1 MADVDRSSRDTVAV
15 LAPEKNVRR
24 QIARALYAGCVDL
37 RIVQRVSHVQ
47 RLESP
52 NGVRVIVLDAHSL
65 PLSQVREG
73 VQVAR
78 RTGAHVVALCS
89 GEDRGVLSQ
98 VLETMKVENVVA
110 LHTSPRALHPIVD
123 EQELRVT
130 CQKLLRDD
138 IFGIEKYL
146 GGWGNEV
153 YSFTVRSADDRRDA
167 LTEFEGFLTDL
178 ECLPRL
184 VPEIVA
190 AADDVCYFTAACSRG
205 DGGSKVR
212 APPQALAFGCD
223 GQRLVF
229 SVSQASGSELPRT
242 MHAQLCRAMIGRRA
256 DHEPESGSVAV
267 ATALKR
273 VHQLVANLQPG
284 NRLELVAGWYLRVA
298 SANEFRQTT
307 RSLNVFELPSPR
319 TGRGAG

>member
-1 MADVDRSSRDTVAV
+1 MAELDRFSRATVAV
-15 LAPEKNVRR
+15 LAPDKNVRR
-24 QIARALYAGCVDL
+24 QIARAMYAGGVDL

-47 RLESP
+47 KLESP
-52 NGVRVIVLDAHSL
+52 RGVRVIVLDAHSL

-73 VQVAR
+73 VRVAR
-78 RTGAHVVALCS
+78 QSGAHVVALCS

-98 VLETMKVENVVA
+98 VLETLKVENVIG
-110 LHTSPRALHPIVD
+110 LHTSPRALHPIID

-153 YSFTVRSADDRRDA
+153 YTVTLRSADDRREA

-190 AADDVCYFTAACSRG
+190 AADDVCYFTAAASLG
-205 DGGSKVR
+205 DGRTTVR
-212 APPQALAFGCD
+212 PPPQTLSFGCD

-229 SVSQASGSELPRT
+229 SVAQASGSEQPDVLHT
-242 MHAQLCRAMIGRRA
+242 QLSRAVIGLRA
-256 DHEPESGSVAV
+256 DPEPASGVAV

-273 VHQLVANLQPG
+273 VHQLVVNMHPG
-284 NRLELVAGWYLRVA
+284 NRLELIAGWYLRVA

-307 RSLNVFELPSPR
+307 RSLNLFCQNE
-319 TGRGAG
+319 AGPPTR